1 MLPEMSLLGNRRDLG
16 RRTARLLTARYALA
30 IVSVAV
36 LASAGQI
43 LVQVALYRQAHDA
56 QVINLAGRQRNY
68 SQALCKSLIATLNL
82 TPIEAEISW
91 EEARAILPRWQRV
104 HGGLITGDPTLDLP
118 ANDSSELAQR
128 WAELDPTYI
137 DLERQIATAIEAQHL
152 AALAVGDLLSAQRRY
167 LQHMEAVVQQLDLEA
182 RQRVRQTRILE
193 ATLFAILGLVL
204 VAEVLFLFRP
214 VVRRIRTEIDA
225 REQAE
230 DAVVEREVA
239 EVSGRLERRI
249 GQDLHDGLG
258 QVLTGISFQLKA
270 LQRRL
275 STADTAQTAAQAEA
289 IASTADI
296 TSQVTQ
302 AIAQTRTLAR
312 MLHPVEAE
320 ADSLGTAMHD
330 LGVIAEKVFAV
341 QAVVQWDDEL
351 PIPSVTVDEDSHDGL
366 VDSPD
371 TPPSMHL
378 YRIAQEAMSNAIRHG
393 AAKHLWI
400 TGTVGDGRGEL
411 IIADD
416 GSGFTPSTT
425 ASNRHASRSGMGLR
439 IMAFRAACIGG
450 KFALEHRPEGG
461 MRVTVSWPLP
471 TEKIS
476 TERP

>member
-1 MLPEMSLLGNRRDLG
+1 MSPEVSPLGNSLDLG
-16 RRTARLLTARYALA
+16 RRTARLLTARYVLA
-30 IVSVAV
+30 IASVAV
-36 LASAGQI
+36 LASAGQV

-82 TPIEAEISW
+82 PAIEAEISW

-104 HGGLITGDPTLDLP
+104 HQGLLTGDPSLDLP
-118 ANDSSELAQR
+118 ANDSPALAQR
-128 WAELDPTYI
+128 WSDLDPTYL
-137 DLERQIATAIEAQHL
+137 DLEQRIATAIEAQHL
-152 AALAVGDLLSAQRRY
+152 DATTVGDLLSAQRRY
-167 LQHMEAVVQQLDLEA
+167 LQRMESVVQQLDDEA
-182 RQRVRQTRILE
+182 RQRVHQTRILE

-204 VAEVLFLFRP
+204 IAEILFLFRP

-275 STADTAQTAAQAEA
+275 STAENPLTPAHAEA

-320 ADSLGTAMHD
+320 ADSLGTAMRD

-341 QAVVQWDDEL
+341 QAVVQWDDDL
-351 PIPSVTVDEDSHDGL
+351 PIPAVTVDEDSHDGL
-366 VDSPD
+366 VDSHD

-393 AAKHLWI
+393 GAKHLWI
-400 TGTVGDGRGEL
+400 TGSVSQGHGEL
-411 IIADD
+411 VIADD
-416 GSGFTPSTT
+416 GGGFTPPAPGNQHGPRT
-425 ASNRHASRSGMGLR
+425 GMGLR
-439 IMAFRAACIGG
+439 IMAFRADRLGG
-450 KFALEHRPEGG
+450 KFSLERRPEGG
-461 MRVTVSWPLP
+461 MRVTVSWPL
-471 TEKIS
+471 
-476 TERP
+476 R

>member
-1 MLPEMSLLGNRRDLG
+1 MLPEVSLLGNRLDLG
-16 RRTARLLTARYALA
+16 RRTARLLTARYILA

-36 LASAGQI
+36 LACAGQI
-43 LVQVALYRQAHDA
+43 LVQVALYRQANDA

-68 SQALCKSLIATLNL
+68 SQALCKSLIATLSL
-82 TPIEAEISW
+82 TPIEAENSW
-91 EEARAILPRWQRV
+91 KEARAILPVWQRV
-104 HGGLITGDPTLDLP
+104 HHGLITGDPGMKLP
-118 ANDSSELAQR
+118 PNVSSEILQQ
-128 WAELDPTYI
+128 WTELDPTFI
-137 DLERQIATAIEAQHL
+137 DFEQRIASAIAAQHL
-152 AALAVGDLLSAQRRY
+152 DGVVVGDLLSSQRRY
-167 LQHMEAVVQQLDLEA
+167 LQRMESVVEQLDHEA
-182 RQRVRQTRILE
+182 GERVHQTRILE

-204 VAEVLFLFRP
+204 VAEVLFIFQP

-225 REQAE
+225 REKAE

-258 QVLTGISFQLKA
+258 QVLTGISFQMKA

-275 STADTAQTAAQAEA
+275 SSVDTPLTTAQAEA

-320 ADSLGTAMHD
+320 ADSLGTAMRD

-366 VDSPD
+366 VDSYD

-378 YRIAQEAMSNAIRHG
+378 YRIAQEALSNAIRHG
-393 AAKHLWI
+393 GAKHLWI
-400 TGTVGDGRGEL
+400 TGTVSQGRGEL
-411 IIADD
+411 VIADD
-416 GSGFTPSTT
+416 GCGFTPPSSTRE
-425 ASNRHASRSGMGLR
+425 RHAPRTGMGLR
-439 IMAFRAACIGG
+439 IMAFRAACLGG
-450 KFALEHRPEGG
+450 KFTLEVRPEGG

-471 TEKIS
+471 TQN
-476 TERP
+476 

>member
-1 MLPEMSLLGNRRDLG
+1 MSPEVSLLGNRPELG
-16 RRTARLLTARYALA
+16 RRTARLLTARYVLA

-36 LASAGQI
+36 LASAGQV
-43 LVQVALYRQAHDA
+43 LVQVALSRQAHDA

-68 SQALCKSLIATLNL
+68 SQALCKGLIATLNL
-82 TPIEAEISW
+82 TPIEADISW
-91 EEARAILPRWQRV
+91 EEARAILPLWQRV
-104 HGGLITGDPTLDLP
+104 HNGLITGDPLKNLP
-118 ANDSSELAQR
+118 PNDSHELAQR
-128 WAELDPTYI
+128 WAELDPSYR
-137 DLERQIATAIEAQHL
+137 DLEQRIAPAIEAQQL
-152 AALAVGDLLSAQRRY
+152 AAGAVGDLLSAQRRY
-167 LQHMEAVVQQLDLEA
+167 LQHMESVVEQLDLEA

-204 VAEVLFLFRP
+204 VAEVLFIFRP

-275 STADTAQTAAQAEA
+275 ATAENSPAQAEA

-320 ADSLGTAMHD
+320 ADSLGTAMRD
-330 LGVIAEKVFAV
+330 LGSIAEKVFAV
-341 QAVVQWDDEL
+341 QAIVQWDDDL
-351 PIPSVTVDEDSHDGL
+351 PIPAATIDEDSHDGL

-378 YRIAQEAMSNAIRHG
+378 YRIAQEALSNAIRHG
-393 AAKHLWI
+393 GAKHLWI
-400 TGTVGDGRGEL
+400 TGSVSHGHGEL
-411 IIADD
+411 VIADD
-416 GSGFTPSTT
+416 GSGFTPSAT
-425 ASNRHASRSGMGLR
+425 ASNCHAPRTGMGLR
-439 IMAFRAACIGG
+439 IMAYRAARLGG
-450 KFALEHRPEGG
+450 NFTLEHRPEGG
-461 MRVTVSWPLP
+461 MRVTVRWPLA
-471 TEKIS
+471 S
-476 TERP
+476 

>member
-1 MLPEMSLLGNRRDLG
+1 MLPEVALPGNRPDLG
-16 RRTARLLTARYALA
+16 RLTARLLTARYVLA

-36 LASAGQI
+36 LATAGQL
-43 LVQVALYRQAHDA
+43 LVQVALSRQAHDA

-82 TPIEAEISW
+82 SPIEAEISW
-91 EEARAILPRWQRV
+91 EEARAFLPRWQRV
-104 HGGLITGDPTLDLP
+104 HRGLITGDPVIDLP
-118 ANDSSELAQR
+118 PNDSPELAQR
-128 WAELDPTYI
+128 WTDLDPSYH
-137 DLERQIATAIEAQHL
+137 DLEQRITTAIEAQQL

-167 LQHMEAVVQQLDLEA
+167 LQRMEAVVAQLDLEA
-182 RQRVRQTRILE
+182 RDRVRQTRILE

-204 VAEVLFLFRP
+204 VAEVLFIFRP

-275 STADTAQTAAQAEA
+275 SSTDAPLTATQAAAHAEA
-289 IASTADI
+289 ISNTADI
-296 TSQVTQ
+296 TSQITQ

-320 ADSLGTAMHD
+320 ADSLGTAMRD

-341 QAVVQWDDEL
+341 QAIVQWDDEL
-351 PIPSVTVDEDSHDGL
+351 PIPAVTVDEDSHDGL
-366 VDSPD
+366 VDSHD

-393 AAKHLWI
+393 GAKHLWI
-400 TGTVGDGRGEL
+400 TGSISHGRGEL

-416 GSGFTPSTT
+416 GSGFALP
-425 ASNRHASRSGMGLR
+425 AAGKRPGPRIGMGLR
-439 IMAFRAACIGG
+439 IMAFRADCLGG
-450 KFALEHRPEGG
+450 KFSLETRPEGG
-461 MRVTVSWPLP
+461 MRVTVSWPL
-471 TEKIS
+471 S
-476 TERP
+476 A